1 MSPTKSS
8 AESDSDSETTAVWV
22 QSLTV
27 NAITQ
32 RSLWR
37 PLFGYFSDKNVN
49 WDQVSRWAQTKNL
62 WSVGGTEISGRHH
75 SSLAMNCWT
84 SSTASDRNDGHL
96 CAGGSQ
102 SSSSSSPPST
112 APQSQSKSTRVSTMS
127 RVLDYLFISS
137 ARSITYS
144 NINKYKI
151 THIINATIEVPII
164 HLNGI
169 KTIRIPVKR

>member
-1 MSPTKSS
+1 MG
-8 AESDSDSETTAVWV
+8 TT
-22 QSLTV
+22 LY
-27 NAITQ
+27 I
-32 RSLWR
+32 
-37 PLFGYFSDKNVN
+37 FGDKNVN
-49 WDQVSRWAQTKNL
+49 SDELINWTEPLNH
-62 WSVGGTEISGRHH
+62 WSHTWLFTVAAT
-75 SSLAMNCWT
+75 AMNCWT
-84 SSTASDRNDGHL
+84 SSTASDHNDGHS

-102 SSSSSSPPST
+102 ATSSSSSSTSSS
-112 APQSQSKSTRVSTMS
+112 PQSKTTRVSTMS

-169 KTIRIPVKR
+169 KTIRIPVRNSDRNESPQSNWLREPLIRWTTRSTKI